1 MMKNLILLLSVACV
15 YLFGCNTK
23 NEQLVTDGEEEAVE
37 TAEIVSSTAVCIWDQ
52 ISVRQEPNDKSKW
65 LTSVSLGEKVTFLN
79 ESVLDSAAKRQYVKI
94 RLSDDTEGWSLADFI
109 VNNGKP
115 AVFLGDAEYYKRPDL
130 MTKSGIS
137 FKTMDIVAIS
147 NEQDGWYE
155 VKGKRADGKFVT
167 TGWIKPENLSLKD
180 IDIAVAKYTSAAM
193 AKTGEEKLG
202 LLKQVLE
209 NSTFS
214 ESYFIPLVKKEV
226 MDLEQPV
233 LYDEEDEYSPE
244 LEQDE
249 SEEDDSAAVNETLI

>member
-1 MMKNLILLLSVACV
+1 MMKNLILLLTIPCL

-23 NEQLVTDGEEEAVE
+23 NEQLLNDGEDNAVE
-37 TAEIVSSTAVCIWDQ
+37 SAEPVSSTAVCIWDQ
-52 ISVRQEPNDKSKW
+52 ISVRQEPNEKSKW

-79 ESVLDSAAKRQYVKI
+79 ETILDSVANRQYVKI

-109 VNNGKP
+109 VHDGKP

-130 MTKSGIS
+130 MTKSGVS
-137 FKTMDIVAIS
+137 FKAMDIVAIS
-147 NEQDGWYE
+147 NEQDGWCE

-202 LLKQVLE
+202 LLKQILE
-209 NSTFS
+209 NSTFTD
-214 ESYFIPLVKKEV
+214 SYFIPMVKKEV

-233 LYDEEDEYSPE
+233 IFDEEDEYSPV
-244 LEQDE
+244 LEQ
-249 SEEDDSAAVNETLI
+249 EDDDSAVNETLI